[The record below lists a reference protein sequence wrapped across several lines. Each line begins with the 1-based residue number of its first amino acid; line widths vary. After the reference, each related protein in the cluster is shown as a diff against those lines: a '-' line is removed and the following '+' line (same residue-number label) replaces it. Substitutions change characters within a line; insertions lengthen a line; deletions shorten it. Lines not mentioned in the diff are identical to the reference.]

1 MLICIILRWRKDEG
15 SLCQAVFL
23 PENRII
29 KVVKERAVLVD
40 CLYKPAL
47 PAHPQLFHDTPGACI
62 GFQGAGADTVDVQ
75 GAKGVVAKLLC
86 GAGGDSLSPVLL
98 SKPVPQLHRLLPAP
112 REIEVDDACR
122 AAFDLFCGHFC
133 NLFVLQ

>member
-86 GAGGDSLSPVLL
+86 GAVGDLRKKPLRQIVTAVADGAVA
-98 SKPVPQLHRLLPAP
+98 SKY
-112 REIEVDDACR
+112 IEEYIAV
-122 AAFDLFCGHFC
+122 GE
-133 NLFVLQ
+133 